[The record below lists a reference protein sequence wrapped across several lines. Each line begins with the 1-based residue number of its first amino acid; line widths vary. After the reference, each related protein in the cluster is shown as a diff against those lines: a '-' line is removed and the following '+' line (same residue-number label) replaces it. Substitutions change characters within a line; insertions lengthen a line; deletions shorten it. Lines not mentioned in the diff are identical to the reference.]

1 MRDQRGWP
9 PKRQKKNNK
18 MACMAEAK
26 GRRGGGGGG
35 GGGETRDNRIEKT
48 LLQELT
54 VKTIYG
60 RWGRQFS
67 RCQF

>member
-1 MRDQRGWP
+1 MRYKRGWP
-9 PKRQKKNNK
+9 SKRQKKNNK

-35 GGGETRDNRIEKT
+35 GEKRDKIIEKT